1 MCRRRE
7 SSPRHGKA
15 SAGDAELCWAAAAEG
30 IRRSLGWDQL
40 PPPPLLLSP
49 VPQVFGK
56 VAEEK
61 KGKVQVFF
69 CGSPALAKV
78 VRAHCERFGFRFFKE
93 NF

>member
-1 MCRRRE
+1 M
-7 SSPRHGKA
+7 GKRVLGML
-15 SAGDAELCWAAAAEG
+15 SCAGQRLPKGSGHPWGKTNCP
-30 IRRSLGWDQL
+30 
-40 PPPPLLLSP
+40 PPPPLLLLP

-78 VRAHCERFGFRFFKE
+78 IRTHCERFGFRFFKE

>member
-1 MCRRRE
+1 MTA
-7 SSPRHGKA
+7 K
-15 SAGDAELCWAAAAEG
+15 G
-30 IRRSLGWDQL
+30 IWPSLGQDQL
-40 PPPPLLLSP
+40 PPPPPLLLLP

-78 VRAHCERFGFRFFKE
+78 IRTHCERFGFRFFKE